1 MGSEMCIRD
10 RCTVP
15 ANMAG
20 SPAGSFPIGLSET
33 DGMPVGM
40 QVMAPLMADDR
51 IYRVGAALERLL
63 HEKWG
68 APLLAKAPE
77 VRGER

>member
-1 MGSEMCIRD
+1 
-10 RCTVP
+10 
-15 ANMAG
+15 
-20 SPAGSFPIGLSET
+20 
-33 DGMPVGM
+33 MPVGM
-40 QVMAPLMADDR
+40 QVMAPIMADDR

>member
-1 MGSEMCIRD
+1 
-10 RCTVP
+10 
-15 ANMAG
+15 
-20 SPAGSFPIGLSET
+20 GLSET

-40 QVMAPLMADDR
+40 QVMAPIMADDR